1 MSSPELVPV
10 GRGFDTSLGYLAGA
24 EDHWT
29 QRGSGTVCDGTEPVD
44 LLHNGEPAIGMNGT
58 GFGGYHWRKE
68 ALRVVEEHPVQDP
81 LYLYYAFQDCHSPQ
95 EAPQHFTEMYAQLT
109 DSCSDDLSAISG
121 GSWVKSRPGCGLS
134 TRRVYN
140 AMVSFAD
147 AALGNLTAALEA
159 KGMWSNTLM
168 VWHSASRN
176 DVLRGLF
183 SLLSLALL

>member
-1 MSSPELVPV
+1 MLC
-10 GRGFDTSLGYLAGA
+10 T
-24 EDHWT
+24 DHW
-29 QRGSGTVCDGTEPVD
+29 RE
-44 LLHNGEPAIGMNGT
+44 
-58 GFGGYHWRKE
+58 E

-95 EAPQHFTEMYAQLT
+95 EAPQDFTDMYSQLT

-121 GSWVKSRPGCGLS
+121 GSWVKSRPDCGLS

-168 VWHSASRN
+168 VWHS
-176 DVLRGLF
+176 VLETATT
-183 SLLSLALL
+183 S